1 MTLPQAIILFIAAM
15 LGGTL
20 NAVAGGGSFISF
32 PALIFT
38 GVPPIQAN
46 ATSTV
51 ALWPGSVA
59 SVGAYRKELAAL
71 NRVVVL
77 LLGVTSL
84 VGGVLGAIL
93 LLLTPQAT
101 FLGLVPYLLLLATLL
116 FAFSPRITA
125 LLRRRNSTSQG
136 IESKA
141 SISRR
146 TLTVIVLVQFVIAIY
161 GGYFGGGIGIM
172 ILASL
177 GVMGMENIHE
187 MNGLK
192 TVLQTSINGVAVIT
206 FVIARAVF
214 WLQALVMIAGA
225 IVGGYG
231 GAYVARKLDPRF
243 IRGFV
248 IVVGVG
254 MTIYFFLH
262 NFKVI

>member
-1 MTLPQAIILFIAAM
+1 MTISQAIILFIAAII
-15 LGGTL
+15 GGTL
-20 NAVAGGGSFISF
+20 NAVAGGGSFITF
-32 PALIFT
+32 PSLIFS
-38 GVPPIQAN
+38 GIAPIQAN

-59 SVGAYRKELAAL
+59 SVGAYRKELGAL

-77 LLGVTSL
+77 LLGIISL
-84 VGGVLGAIL
+84 VGGILGAIL

-125 LLRRRNSTSQG
+125 LLRKRGATQS
-136 IESKA
+136 IDKKA

-146 TLTVIVLVQFVIAIY
+146 TLTVITIIQFIIAIY

-177 GVMGMENIHE
+177 GVMGMENINE

-206 FVIARAVF
+206 FIIARAVI
-214 WLQALVMIAGA
+214 WLPAIVMIAGA
-225 IVGGYG
+225 VVGGFG
-231 GAYVARKLDPRF
+231 GAYVARKVDQRI

-248 IVVGVG
+248 IVVGVS
-254 MTIYFFLH
+254 MTVYFFLH
-262 NFKVI
+262 NFGVV